1 MTLDDLKER
10 FTSEARVTWERIQ
23 ESTAYNQLKDRYDN
37 MTPGMQK
44 LSIIGVSALVAL
56 IILSIPYGYYST
68 SQDYVTDF
76 EGKRMTIRELL
87 KVTRESSDVPQI
99 PQAPPISS
107 LQGIVDSQIQSA
119 HLLPEQIKG
128 TQTVSNNSKLIP
140 SNLTEGMLEVSLAK
154 LNLHQI
160 LDMGHRLQSINPSV
174 KLKDMV
180 MSANREDSRY
190 FDVVFKLVAL
200 AVPAPP
206 EVAPPEP
213 PSKGSRKKIQ
223 NEDE

>member
-1 MTLDDLKER
+1 M
-10 FTSEARVTWERIQ
+10 
-23 ESTAYNQLKDRYDN
+23 
-37 MTPGMQK
+37 
-44 LSIIGVSALVAL
+44 
-56 IILSIPYGYYST
+56 
-68 SQDYVTDF
+68 
-76 EGKRMTIRELL
+76 
-87 KVTRESSDVPQI
+87 
-99 PQAPPISS
+99 
-107 LQGIVDSQIQSA
+107 DSQIQGA

-128 TQTVSNNSKLIP
+128 TQTVSNNSKLVP
-140 SNLTEGMLEVSLAK
+140 ANLTEGMLEVSLAK

-200 AVPAPP
+200 AVPPPP